1 MPVGPAQHGCP
12 TACTEL
18 AVLPGEPG
26 GPVSLQEQDL
36 CKGSSLGS
44 RGDLLYLT
52 LFLKLPFV
60 AEPFFPLSALAT
72 VLFHL
77 FNTKLMYALY

>member
-1 MPVGPAQHGCP
+1 MSRVVLLACKNRICAKDPAWEAGY
-12 TACTEL
+12 
-18 AVLPGEPG
+18 
-26 GPVSLQEQDL
+26 
-36 CKGSSLGS
+36 
-44 RGDLLYLT
+44 LLYLT
-52 LFLKLPFV
+52 LFLKLLFV